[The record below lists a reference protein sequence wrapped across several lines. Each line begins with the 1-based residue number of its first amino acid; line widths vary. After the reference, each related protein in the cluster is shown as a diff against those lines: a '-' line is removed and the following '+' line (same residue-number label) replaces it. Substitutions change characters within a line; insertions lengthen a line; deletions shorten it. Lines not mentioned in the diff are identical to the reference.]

1 MFMCSEDKA
10 IMIIIIIIIIIITII
25 IIIIVVNVQPKRVSL
40 SVNQWEHVYLGYL
53 PAIFGG
59 RE

>member
-1 MFMCSEDKA
+1 MCSEDKA
-10 IMIIIIIIIIIITII
+10 IMIIIIIIIIITII
-25 IIIIVVNVQPKRVSL
+25 IMVVNVQPKRVSL
-40 SVNQWEHVYLGYL
+40 CVNQWEHVYLGYL